1 MVLKFKGKLVNDV
14 NHNKHGNLQIECR
27 TLL

>member
-1 MVLKFKGKLVNDV
+1 MVLNFKGKLVNDV
-14 NHNKHGNLQIECR
+14 NHRKQGNLQIECT

>member
-1 MVLKFKGKLVNDV
+1 MVLNFKGKLENDV
-14 NHNKHGNLQIECR
+14 NHSKHGNLQIECR